1 METILLVED
10 SGRDQHALTVSLM
23 ARGYTVLT
31 AGDGGTARK
40 LLDRAP
46 NLVLVDVRLPG
57 HDVRELLRAARSL
70 SLETPVIALA
80 SPATVAAGI
89 EALKHGAFAYLTTP
103 VHPEELALTLQRATE
118 SAQLQREVRRLR
130 QLVFER
136 RRLSDLVGTSAPMRR
151 VFEQLEQMAA
161 RPGPVLISGESGTGK
176 ELAARTLHQLSSAR
190 KGPFVVLNVAGVPRD
205 RVARE
210 LFGHAG
216 DGATAEG
223 NGRAG
228 KLALAHGG
236 VLLLD
241 EVSELAPAVQDKL
254 VKTLTAPTIHLAGT
268 GHEPAIDVR
277 LIATTSRDLRRLA
290 KEGRFCQ
297 ELYCRFEAAHIAL
310 PPLRE
315 RRDDVPLLTAA
326 VVRRLAEEHAR
337 CVPRLSAPALDALQR
352 YGWPGNVRQLRS
364 VLESVLAQAPGDVIE
379 LDDLPLP
386 IQHFG
391 AADRAPCFRH
401 GMKLEDLEREV
412 IQHCLLCNAGSRQ
425 RTADLLG
432 ISTRTLLR
440 KIQEYRLEDPLRLPK
455 ASRLPRATSML

>member
-1 METILLVED
+1 METILLVENA
-10 SGRDQHALTVSLM
+10 SRDQHAMTVALM

-31 AGDGGTARK
+31 ASDGSTARK
-40 LLDRAP
+40 LLERAP
-46 NLVLVDVRLPG
+46 NLVMVDMRLSG
-57 HDVRELLRAARSL
+57 NNVRELLQAVRSL
-70 SLETPVIALA
+70 PLETPVIALA
-80 SPATVAAGI
+80 TSATVAAGI

-103 VHPEELALTLQRATE
+103 VHSEELALTLQRAIE
-118 SAQLQREVRRLR
+118 WAQLQREVRRLR

-136 RRLSDLVGTSAPMRR
+136 RPLSNLVGNSAPMRR
-151 VFEQLEQMAA
+151 VFEQLEQLAA

-176 ELAARTLHQLSSAR
+176 ELAARTLHQLSPAH

-210 LFGHAG
+210 LFGHTG
-216 DGATAEG
+216 DGAAAEG

-228 KLALAHGG
+228 KLALAQGG
-236 VLLLD
+236 VLLLN
-241 EVSELAPAVQDKL
+241 EVGGLASAVQDQL
-254 VKTLTAPTIHLAGT
+254 FKTLTAPTIHPAGN
-268 GHEPAIDVR
+268 GQEQAIDVR
-277 LIATTSRDLRRLA
+277 LIATTSCDLRRLA

-297 ELYCRFEAAHIAL
+297 ELYCQFEAAHIEL

-315 RRDDVPLLTAA
+315 RREDVPLLTAA
-326 VVRRLAEEHAR
+326 FLQRLAEERAR
-337 CVPRLSAPALDALQR
+337 RLPRVSAPALDALQR
-352 YGWPGNVRQLRS
+352 YGWPGNVRQLRT

-386 IQHFG
+386 IQQCG
-391 AADRAPCFRH
+391 EADQAPCFRH
-401 GMKLEDLEREV
+401 GMKLEELEREV

-455 ASRLPRATSML
+455 ASRMLGVTLLQ